1 MKVVNYKTST
11 ILGRLA
17 ICIGFVITGISL
29 ILASIFL
36 EASFIRKFFSVIG
49 GVLGIIVFGR
59 LGLMVLILLFKD
71 KEMFRYDQESIIVKN
86 RKLNLNN
93 IRKVEVENEIPTGY
107 LGIKTP
113 AFILNTHDREKIF
126 IHTYYCISKKDYPV
140 INRTLK
146 DIVSDRT
153 KR

>member
-17 ICIGFVITGISL
+17 AFMVLVITGVSL
-29 ILASIFL
+29 IWASLFL
-36 EASFIRKFFSVIG
+36 EASFIRKFFSIIA

-59 LGLMVLILLFKD
+59 LVLMILICLFSD
-71 KEMFRYDQESIIVKN
+71 KQMFRYDQESIIVKD
-86 RKLNLNN
+86 RKLSLNK
-93 IRKVEVENEIPTGY
+93 IRKVEEQNNIPTGY
-107 LGIKTP
+107 LEIKTP
-113 AFILNTHDREKIF
+113 AFILNTHDGEKIF
-126 IHTYYCISKKDYPV
+126 IHTYFVISKKDYIV
-140 INRTLK
+140 ISRTLK